1 MESRTNRVERLG
13 TTRVRKFAGK
23 RFTRLGILSFSP
35 QVMLEIEIEA
45 LQRMEGKNVPRL
57 LEVGDNYFDMSYAG
71 EPLSRNN
78 VPLDWERQLRI
89 IVKNLES
96 CRIVHRD
103 IKPSNICVLEG
114 TINIIDFGCAWIK
127 DRCWRLSPS
136 ELVWNKPR
144 KLIYENE
151 YALTT
156 VFCNVLAQS

>member
-1 MESRTNRVERLG
+1 MESRTNKVERIG

-23 RFTRLGILSFSP
+23 RFTRWGILSFNP
-35 QVMLEIEIEA
+35 RVMLKIEIEA
-45 LQRMEGKNVPRL
+45 LRRMEGKNVPRL

-78 VPLDWERQLRI
+78 VPLDWECQLRV
-89 IVKNLES
+89 IVKNLEG

-127 DRCWRLSPS
+127 DSYWRLSPG
-136 ELVWNKPR
+136 ELVWSKPR
-144 KLIYENE
+144 KLIYNNE
-151 YALTT
+151 DALMT
-156 VFCNVLAQS
+156 VFCNVLGQP